1 MSTPP
6 QDSRFALMQALSDVY
21 ILFHTD
27 IEKMPKLLRYT
38 LGVKML
44 ETSYRLIELLT
55 LALRKSGKSRLF
67 ILEKMDCE
75 LASLKIA
82 VRILSKTKN
91 ISDGRYAFLS
101 ERLVG
106 IGRQLGGFI
115 KAEKENQSR

>member
-1 MSTPP
+1 
-6 QDSRFALMQALSDVY
+6 
-21 ILFHTD
+21 
-27 IEKMPKLLRYT
+27 MPKLLRYT